1 MSRPIGGHREA
12 CGAWPGFETTR
23 RAKLAA
29 RTASGRAGLAV
40 AGDLAGA
47 AEAGYLASYGK
58 YWKTNGGTDV
68 KKPATRRPPVVCA
81 SWGT

>member
-29 RTASGRAGLAV
+29 RTASGWAGLAV

-58 YWKTNGGTDV
+58 YWKTRV
-68 KKPATRRPPVVCA
+68 KGQKELVE
-81 SWGT
+81 G

>member
-29 RTASGRAGLAV
+29 RAVSGRAGLAV
-40 AGDLAGA
+40 VVDLAGA
-47 AEAGYLASYGK
+47 AEAGDLAGYGK
-58 YWKTNGGTDV
+58 YWKTKGGADA

>member
-47 AEAGYLASYGK
+47 AEAGYLAS
-58 YWKTNGGTDV
+58 
-68 KKPATRRPPVVCA
+68 
-81 SWGT
+81 